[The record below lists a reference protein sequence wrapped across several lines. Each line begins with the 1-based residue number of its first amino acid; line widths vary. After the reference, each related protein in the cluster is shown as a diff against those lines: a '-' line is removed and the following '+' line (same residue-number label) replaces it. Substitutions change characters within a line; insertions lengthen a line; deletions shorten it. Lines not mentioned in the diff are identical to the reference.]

1 MFSPRFRML
10 SIFLS
15 VLLAGCGGSGGEGEG
30 EPGTEVVKAPVEEEV
45 PEPDIP
51 ALQPVD
57 DRLIVPGQ
65 RVGLIVAEST
75 ATSLAAGYG
84 AEAITDAP
92 YPLGEGQSEPG
103 SALFAS
109 DPARRLLILW
119 GDLEHRAKPLAVRLE
134 NGGSTWKT
142 AEGLTVGLTLK
153 EVEALNGK
161 PFLLYG
167 FEWDFGGQ
175 LVDSNGGALRD
186 LPHEDPEGGFR
197 GGDLLLSFQ
206 PAPEAVAALAEG
218 EYAQVSGDGTFESSH
233 PVMQKLNPVVTE
245 MTVNFPNVD

>member
-1 MFSPRFRML
+1 MFSPRVRML
-10 SIFLS
+10 ALFLS
-15 VLLAGCGGSGGEGEG
+15 AALVGCGGSGGESEG
-30 EPGTEVVKAPVEEEV
+30 TPDPGAENAPMVEEV

-51 ALQPVD
+51 APQPVD

-65 RVGLIVAEST
+65 RVGLIVSEST
-75 ATSLAAGYG
+75 AASLAAGYG

-103 SALFAS
+103 SALFAG

-119 GDLEHRAKPLAVRLE
+119 GDLENRAKPLSVRLDSPKSE
-134 NGGSTWKT
+134 WKT

-153 EVEALNGK
+153 EVETLNGK

-167 FEWDFGGQ
+167 FAWDFGGQ

-206 PAPEAVAALAEG
+206 PSPEAVAALAEG
-218 EYAQVSGDGTFESSH
+218 EYAQVSGDETFESSH
-233 PVMQKLNPVVTE
+233 PVMQKLNPVVIE